1 MSGIISLLPRSPC
14 LWSHWTMRGWL
25 GKDVEYIQRIGPLSY
40 LLDYLAPPLLR
51 LALMSIY
58 KRYNLFPICH
68 LKIPVHISLPQMFFF
83 TNFSIIL
90 LPSSWLP
97 SSLAIGHESVSI
109 NHTNNY
115 FLITI
120 FCRVLS
126 TVKISSQHYASG
138 IWVVSVYHCLRVLL
152 LWIDTMTKAT
162 LIVTTFN

>member
-109 NHTNNY
+109 NHTNIY

-120 FCRVLS
+120 FFRMHNHFHSIEFCPLWRFPLNTTLQEYGLCLYIIVLGF
-126 TVKISSQHYASG
+126 YC
-138 IWVVSVYHCLRVLL
+138 YE
-152 LWIDTMTKAT
+152 
-162 LIVTTFN
+162 